1 MPIYEFYCQGC
12 HTVFNFYSS
21 RVNTETRPSCPGCGR
36 PELPRKPS
44 RFATLKHSGDAEP
57 DPFDRLDDSRL
68 EGAMESL
75 IAEMGEG
82 ENEEDPRAMGRLM
95 RRFSDLSGL
104 EMGERMEEFVE
115 RMEAGEDPES
125 LEQEIGETLDD
136 DGEIDDFFK
145 LRKAAADR
153 RRRRP
158 RLDDE
163 LYFL

>member
-21 RVNTETRPSCPGCGR
+21 RVNTETRPSCPRCGR

-44 RFATLKHSGDAEP
+44 RFATLKHPGDDEP
-57 DPFDRLDDSRL
+57 DPFDTVDDSRL

-75 IAEMGEG
+75 IAEMGEV

-104 EMGERMEEFVE
+104 EPGERMEEFVE
-115 RMEAGEDPES
+115 RLEAGEDPES
-125 LEQEIGETLDD
+125 LEQEMESSDD
-136 DGEIDDFFK
+136 DGSIDELFQ
-145 LRKAAADR
+145 LRKAVHDR
-153 RRRRP
+153 RSRRP
-158 RLDDE
+158 RVDDE

>member
-21 RVNTETRPSCPGCGR
+21 RVNTQARPSCPRCGR

-44 RFATLKHSGDAEP
+44 RFATLQHAGGEQP
-57 DPFDRLDDSRL
+57 DPFDSLDDSRL

-75 IAEMGEG
+75 MAEMGKL

-104 EMGERMEEFVE
+104 EMGERMEEFVK
-115 RMEAGEDPES
+115 RLEAGEDPES
-125 LEQEIGETLDD
+125 LEQEMDDSLDD
-136 DGEIDDFFK
+136 DGVDELFQ
-145 LRKAAADR
+145 LRKAVTER
-153 RRRRP
+153 RSKRP
-158 RLDDE
+158 RHDDE